1 MKHLFLA
8 IAATVSLSACAG
20 SRVTNTNYSSGATA
34 PTKIFIKPFDTA
46 EFTGSH
52 GGDARKAIHESQGGE
67 VFANILKDELEKI
80 APTTVLKRGESADGG
95 WLVSGSLEVVN
106 AGSPCLRK
114 HFGHLGAGRSG
125 LLVHVRVTDADGKGE
140 WDAKGASGNTLY
152 DFDVTGGSRLTGPA
166 GGVMAPGLGYAPP
179 FDFRN
184 AAGEIG
190 KVLNP
195 DMERYGYRAGSS
207 IR

>member
-8 IAATVSLSACAG
+8 IAATVGLSACAG
-20 SRVTNTNYSSGATA
+20 SKVTNTNFTSGATA
-34 PTKIFIKPFDTA
+34 PKKIFIRPFETA

-52 GGDARKAIHESQGGE
+52 GGDAMRAIHESQGGT

-80 APTTVLKRGESADGG
+80 APTTVLKRGERPDGG
-95 WLVSGSLEVVN
+95 WLVSGDLEVVN
-106 AGSPCLRK
+106 AGNPWLRK
-114 HFGHLGAGRSG
+114 YFGHFGAGRSG
-125 LLVHVRVTDADGKGE
+125 LLVHVKVTDADGSGE
-140 WDAKGASGNTLY
+140 WDSKGASGNTLY

-184 AAGEIG
+184 AAGRIG
-190 KVLNP
+190 QVLDP
-195 DMERYGYRAGSS
+195 DRERYGYRAGSS